1 MGKTIAY
8 VQYDHQWKSHRYRW
22 LFHIFSLIIVL
33 AGCHTR
39 PHTRV
44 TVRVQSGHGQRM
56 YLSPIPYENEK
67 GRVIDSAIVEDMTRD
82 IVFDISGEEHLYQLS
97 FAGSGVKFIFINDV
111 PELSISGN
119 FLTTNYE
126 VRHSPASAGLHRF
139 QQEQAQLAGKTRQL
153 AQLIEI
159 ENSDSLRRALD
170 SIATVLAVR
179 YRKFA
184 DTVKSPA
191 AFMAVYDLV
200 EFGRDYTSQYRFI
213 TAAAARFPSNPEI
226 RQLRDDVLAF
236 VKIMTEEIQPGEPLP
251 SITLPDAEDHP
262 FSTASLKGKYYLID
276 FWSTW
281 CPQCVAYSKAKVE
294 LRKLFPPERFEMVS
308 VAMDAER
315 EDWEKELRRLQPS
328 WQQLI
333 DTAMWQGVAA
343 RTLKFDSIPFNFL
356 VDPQGRI
363 LRKGI
368 PPDSLAAAV
377 ANALAR

>member
-1 MGKTIAY
+1 
-8 VQYDHQWKSHRYRW
+8 
-22 LFHIFSLIIVL
+22 
-33 AGCHTR
+33 
-39 PHTRV
+39 
-44 TVRVQSGHGQRM
+44 
-56 YLSPIPYENEK
+56 
-67 GRVIDSAIVEDMTRD
+67 
-82 IVFDISGEEHLYQLS
+82 
-97 FAGSGVKFIFINDV
+97 
-111 PELSISGN
+111 
-119 FLTTNYE
+119 
-126 VRHSPASAGLHRF
+126 
-139 QQEQAQLAGKTRQL
+139 
-153 AQLIEI
+153 
-159 ENSDSLRRALD
+159 
-170 SIATVLAVR
+170 
-179 YRKFA
+179 
-184 DTVKSPA
+184 
-191 AFMAVYDLV
+191 
-200 EFGRDYTSQYRFI
+200 
-213 TAAAARFPSNPEI
+213 
-226 RQLRDDVLAF
+226 
-236 VKIMTEEIQPGEPLP
+236 LP